1 MAPGETYNVSE
12 RVATKPGDSTDLSV
26 RHLELS
32 FSGEETVGPWV
43 AVSVSVFRF
52 SPFSAGRGICFSV

>member
-12 RVATKPGDSTDLSV
+12 SVGTNPGDSTDFSV
-26 RHLELS
+26 RLF

-43 AVSVSVFRF
+43 AASVSVFRF
-52 SPFSAGRGICFSV
+52 SQFSAGRGICFSV